1 MWPAKD
7 TIIRLPEHLIL
18 LENTEIV
25 ELDCQRCG
33 IVARFSA
40 AGCRPEEI
48 MREAREHRCPEE
60 NR

>member
-7 TIIRLPEHLIL
+7 TVIRLPEHLIL
-18 LENTEIV
+18 LEDIEIV

-48 MREAREHRCPEE
+48 MREAREHRCPQGD
-60 NR
+60 R